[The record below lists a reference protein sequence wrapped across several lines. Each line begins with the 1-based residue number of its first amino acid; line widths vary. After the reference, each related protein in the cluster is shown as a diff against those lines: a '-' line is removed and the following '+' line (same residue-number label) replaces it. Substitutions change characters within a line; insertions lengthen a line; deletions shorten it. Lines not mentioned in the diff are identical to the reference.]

1 MSPLLTRIGGGRSGF
16 GFGKKIITDIAVPIT
31 FTVEVYGSGG
41 VVEYGNIANYPRY
54 GYGGYNKVSITA
66 LSNQIGYVRLAGGGR
81 KGYGSFYID
90 GQWIVVA
97 GGGGEPGSNVRW
109 RTSSGGGGFSDA
121 YTVSGNVGGDGEG
134 GYSLNGGGP
143 MDAANQAYIDGVI
156 DDTNKQWWISGGYGA
171 GAPSRAYPQ
180 HSNSAYSLVGGLGGR
195 GNIRCYNDS
204 GVTSG
209 IVGSNICTMS
219 FVTSGTGVNN
229 GQAKAII
236 TNTLTGRSMTYSQS
250 NWNDL
255 NTTFPLSDIIA
266 Y

>member
-1 MSPLLTRIGGGRSGF
+1 MSPLLTRIGGTRSGF

-41 VVEYGNIANYPRY
+41 ATEFGGITNYPRY

-90 GQWIVVA
+90 SQWIVVA

-109 RTSSGGGGFSDA
+109 SGPPNGGFFDA
-121 YTVSGNVGGDGEG
+121 YTASGNVGGDGEG

-143 MDAANQAYIDGVI
+143 MDGTNQSYADSLPHNGE
-156 DDTNKQWWISGGYGA
+156 WWVSGGYGG
-171 GAPSRAYPQ
+171 GAPSRAYPYNP
-180 HSNSAYSLVGGLGGR
+180 NSAYSIVGGLGGR

>member
-1 MSPLLTRIGGGRSGF
+1 MSPLLTRIGGTRSGF
-16 GFGKKIITDIAVPIT
+16 GFGKKIITDTAVPIT

-41 VVEYGNIANYPRY
+41 VVEFSSIANYPRY

-66 LSNQIGYVRLAGGGR
+66 LSNQIGYVRLSGGA

-109 RTSSGGGGFSDA
+109 TIPGFTYA
-121 YTVSGNVGGDGEG
+121 YTVSGSNGGDGEG

-143 MDAANQAYIDGVI
+143 MDAANQAYADSLPNIGE
-156 DDTNKQWWISGGYGA
+156 WWVSGGYGA
-171 GAPSRAYPQ
+171 GAPSRAYPANP
-180 HSNSAYSLVGGLGGR
+180 NSAYSIVGGLGGR

-229 GQAKAII
+229 GPAKAII

-250 NWNDL
+250 SNWNDV